1 MDAAESSPATTLP
14 QTPGEDRHGALA
26 LVNTEFSRPSG
37 PYDGLLDTESAA
49 TWLYDRELVPSG
61 AQLSAQDLDQLLEL
75 RRSLRELLDAHLNG
89 ASPDP
94 AALSTLNSSLAAAPA
109 VREIHWEETG
119 PVAAVCRPADDPV
132 AAALTTLAEDG
143 VELLTGPPSG
153 RLSACAAPGC
163 TRLFVRNHGAR
174 RWCSD
179 RCGNRVRA
187 ARHYVDHHPARRR
200 PA

>member
-1 MDAAESSPATTLP
+1 MDAAESSTATPLP

-37 PYDGLLDTESAA
+37 PYDGLRDAESAA
-49 TWLYDRELVPSG
+49 AWLSDRGLTPSRVRIGARELG
-61 AQLSAQDLDQLLEL
+61 QLLEL
-75 RRSLRELLDAHLNG
+75 RRSLRELLDAHLSG
-89 ASPDP
+89 VSPDP
-94 AALSTLNSSLAAAPA
+94 AALSTLNSALAAAPA
-109 VREIHWEETG
+109 VREVRWEEAG
-119 PVAAVCRPADDPV
+119 PVAAVCRPADEPV
-132 AAALTTLAEDG
+132 DAVLTALAEDG

-153 RLSACAAPGC
+153 RLSTCGAPGC

-187 ARHYVDHHPARRR
+187 ARHYVDHHSARGRS
-200 PA
+200 A

>member
-1 MDAAESSPATTLP
+1 MDAADSSTATPPP

-37 PYDGLLDTESAA
+37 PYDGLRDAESAA
-49 TWLYDRELVPSG
+49 AWLSGRGLTPSG
-61 AQLSAQDLDQLLEL
+61 VRIDAGELDQLLEL
-75 RRSLRELLDAHLNG
+75 RRSLRELLDAHLSG
-89 ASPDP
+89 AAPGT
-94 AALSTLNSSLAAAPA
+94 AALSVLNGALAAAPA
-109 VREIHWEETG
+109 VREVRWEEAG
-119 PVAAVCRPADDPV
+119 PVAAVRRPAGEPV
-132 AAALTTLAEDG
+132 GAALTALAEDG

-153 RLSACAAPGC
+153 RLSTCGAPGC

-187 ARHYVDHHPARRR
+187 ARHYDGHHAARDRS
-200 PA
+200 A